1 MDHPRTPSPQPGPSD
16 SRPNPLTPEQTKRIE
31 INRLKAKARL
41 RATIEANNANPISLR
56 NANNKR
62 PLSVVPVTNTSPT
75 VPGQSAGSVT
85 TSAPPK
91 VPSSVTASTAPEPL
105 KRDAKLMGRYLD
117 YDLSKMVDSRGGFL
131 IEDPSGEDESER
143 RRLLARE
150 RERMKQVLDPP
161 MYMDPSMNPR
171 CAECQSISIDHTFKN
186 IFGCL
191 VCNECK
197 EKHPEKYSLLTKTE
211 CKEDYLLTDPELRD
225 QELLPHLL
233 RPNPHKATWN
243 NMMLFLRYQ
252 VEEFAWK
259 KWGSPEALDAEYERR
274 TEEKRKKKSKK
285 FEDGLRDLRKKTRE
299 GVWQRRKDEE
309 HVHEF
314 GEVERVEEADGD
326 QMQGSSSGK
335 QRCKEC
341 GFEIEVEVF

>member
-1 MDHPRTPSPQPGPSD
+1 MDRPQTPPPTASSSKAAVQ
-16 SRPNPLTPEQTKRIE
+16 LTPEQVKRIE

-41 RATIEANNANPISLR
+41 RATQEASRDNPTTLR

-62 PLSVVPVTNTSPT
+62 PLTVIPANNTSPT
-75 VPGQSAGSVT
+75 TVSVASGSG
-85 TSAPPK
+85 SGSNK
-91 VPSSVTASTAPEPL
+91 KGSSEQKDDNAPL

-131 IEDPSGEDESER
+131 VEDKAGVDEHER
-143 RRLLARE
+143 KRLLARE
-150 RERMKQVLDPP
+150 RERMRQNLDPP
-161 MYMDPSMNPR
+161 VFLDPSMNPK
-171 CAECQSISIDHTFKN
+171 CKECGSISIDHIFKN

-191 VCNECK
+191 VCNKCK
-197 EKHPEKYSLLTKTE
+197 EEFPEKYSLLTKTE

-233 RPNPHKATWN
+233 KANPHHATWN

-274 TEEKRKKKSKK
+274 ANEKRKKKSKK
-285 FEDGLRDLRKKTRE
+285 FEDGLKELRRKTRE

-309 HVHEF
+309 HIHDF
-314 GEVERVEEADGD
+314 GEVERDEGDGA
-326 QMQGSSSGK
+326 GV
-335 QRCKEC
+335 QRCRDC